1 MNEQTIKDISATQ
14 SKELIEDNKDNTNFI
29 IIDCRTKG
37 EFDMAHIKDSVLIDF
52 YDPSFTQEIDKLDK
66 EKTYLIYCATG
77 SRSKAAIG
85 LMIRM
90 KFAEVYNMTY
100 GVTEWYQEGFELV
113 N

>member
-1 MNEQTIKDISATQ
+1 MDEQKIEDISAMQ
-14 SKELIEDNKDNTNFI
+14 SKELIEKNKNNKDFV

-52 YDPSFTQEIDKLDK
+52 YDPSFTQEINNLDK

-85 LMIRM
+85 LMVRAEF
-90 KFAEVYNMTY
+90 KEVYNMMY
-100 GVTEWYQEGFELV
+100 GITQWYQNGLELV
-113 N
+113 T